1 VIHDTGIFGAGVLL
15 ASFADVF
22 QVVVGVV
29 VSLCGLGLFLL
40 GVIAVADREWKRGGL
55 AALLGAALLAGGFWL
70 VGVWGG

>member
-1 VIHDTGIFGAGVLL
+1 MNGTGTFGAGVLL

-29 VSLCGLGLFLL
+29 LSLCGLGLFLL
-40 GVIAVADREWKRGGL
+40 GVIAVADREWRRGGL

-70 VGVWGG
+70 VGVWGT